1 LLRRILAGWF
11 LALLISACGGS
22 MAPEERGLTRLE
34 FVGKRI
40 FSDVTLS
47 NPRGQGC
54 ISCHDPATG
63 FSGNFGSA
71 MGVALAADG
80 LTLGLRN
87 TPTASYASFAPPF
100 TIETTGARPV
110 ARGGL
115 FHDGRAGSLEEQAG
129 LPLFSRGE
137 MNIADPAELAA
148 KLANAPYAP
157 FLLEEFGAGAFADP
171 DQLLASVRRAIA
183 AFERTAEFAPFSS
196 KLDSAL
202 AGAVA
207 LSPLEAAG
215 LALFV
220 DPLKGNCAGCHAF
233 KADSRSAA
241 ELVFTDFS
249 YHVLGA
255 PRNARIPANA
265 DPAFFDLGLCGP
277 RRPRVAD
284 DRLCGAF
291 KVPTLRNV
299 ARKKAF
305 MHNGVFAKLRD
316 AVAVHATGP
325 AFDDLPPAFR
335 ANVEPGAGPLGLQ
348 DPEIDAITAFLYT
361 LDDGFGPSRIPGAR

>member
-1 LLRRILAGWF
+1 
-11 LALLISACGGS
+11 
-22 MAPEERGLTRLE
+22 
-34 FVGKRI
+34 
-40 FSDVTLS
+40 
-47 NPRGQGC
+47 
-54 ISCHDPATG
+54 
-63 FSGNFGSA
+63 
-71 MGVALAADG
+71 
-80 LTLGLRN
+80 
-87 TPTASYASFAPPF
+87 
-100 TIETTGARPV
+100 
-110 ARGGL
+110 
-115 FHDGRAGSLEEQAG
+115 
-129 LPLFSRGE
+129 
-137 MNIADPAELAA
+137 
-148 KLANAPYAP
+148 
-157 FLLEEFGAGAFADP
+157 
-171 DQLLASVRRAIA
+171 
-183 AFERTAEFAPFSS
+183 
-196 KLDSAL
+196 
-202 AGAVA
+202 
-207 LSPLEAAG
+207 
-215 LALFV
+215 
-220 DPLKGNCAGCHAF
+220 
-233 KADSRSAA
+233 
-241 ELVFTDFS
+241 VFTDFS

-316 AVAVHATGP
+316 AVAFHATGP